1 MIACIRAK
9 HMGEFAWFA
18 DPFPRRADVNNDI
31 APVLDEDKM
40 ALEMN
45 SVVGRSNCDRM
56 REG

>member
-1 MIACIRAK
+1 
-9 HMGEFAWFA
+9 MGEFAWFA

-40 ALEMN
+40 ALKMN